1 MSFYTFLCELV
12 WLRVFTILLRV
23 SVVFFTMSWML
34 WDNLSDLSKLSKMFN
49 KSGPFEFSER
59 AQAAA
64 WVLECFLFLNIN
76 WWQIKH
82 PKERIPCM
90 HCIFSVKQWSLRWC
104 VFLKS
109 CFWIITFLPLAQIS
123 FYMASQNVD
132 MWTFIYSHCVDLCM
146 VQSNVHW

>member
-1 MSFYTFLCELV
+1 MSFYTFLWELV

-49 KSGPFEFSER
+49 KSGPFECSES

-90 HCIFSVKQWSLRWC
+90 HCIFFFSVKQRSSRLC
-104 VFLKS
+104 VFLRS
-109 CFWIITFLPLAQIS
+109 CFWTIYHISSPCSDFFLHGWPECRYVNTYL
-123 FYMASQNVD
+123 
-132 MWTFIYSHCVDLCM
+132 
-146 VQSNVHW
+146 